1 MLPEQVR
8 AAKKTSGRILR
19 NERVLWRTGSEAL
32 VVVVVPV
39 LVLES
44 EPLLGE
50 AWENESL
57 SGREAWR

>member
-1 MLPEQVR
+1 VEDG
-8 AAKKTSGRILR
+8 A
-19 NERVLWRTGSEAL
+19 SEAL